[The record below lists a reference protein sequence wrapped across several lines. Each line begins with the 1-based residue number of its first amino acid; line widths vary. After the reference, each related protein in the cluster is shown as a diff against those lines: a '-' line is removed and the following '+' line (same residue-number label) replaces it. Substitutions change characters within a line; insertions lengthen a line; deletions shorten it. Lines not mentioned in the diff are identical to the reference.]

1 MQHIKSIILHFD
13 KDENERQIE
22 INSIDAAKIMNV
34 SQVFRVEKPSKDEAP
49 IFLQHL
55 MSADGSIIFSD
66 AEAHDQIFDSGFNGL
81 ELVRIDIV
89 TEEETFSVL
98 IPEEA
103 LLSLKFVHARETSLL
118 TYRSR

>member
-1 MQHIKSIILHFD
+1 MQNVKSIILHFD
-13 KDENERQIE
+13 GDYDERQIE
-22 INSIDAAKIMNV
+22 INNIDAAKIMNV
-34 SQVFRVEKPSKDEAP
+34 TQIFRAKKPSKDEAP

-55 MSADGSIIFSD
+55 MSTDGSILFSD
-66 AEAHDQIFDSGFNGL
+66 NEAHDQLFESSRDGFD
-81 ELVRIDIV
+81 LVRIDMV

-103 LLSLKFVHARETSLL
+103 MLNLKFVHDRETSLL